1 MKFKHEALAAWQ
13 EEKDWTDTKCARF
26 LDISTPKLWQQYKTG
41 VVIPSVKIINKIA
54 KNMGISAFDL
64 IEPRP
69 AVTSNSKIIK
79 FRNIALIMWQKE
91 RGYSMETCAKMA
103 GISCTSWQQYA
114 TGNGSPEGLDR
125 YDLIASKT
133 GIDLLDLFE

>member
-13 EEKDWTDTKCARF
+13 EEKDWTDSRCARF
-26 LDISTPKLWQQYKTG
+26 LDISSSKTWQQYKTG

-54 KNMGISAFDL
+54 KKMGISAFDL

-69 AVTSNSKIIK
+69 AVTSGSKIIK
-79 FRNIALIMWQKE
+79 FRSVALIKWQKK
-91 RGYSMETCAKMA
+91 RGYTMETCAKTV
-103 GISCTSWQQYA
+103 GFSCTSWYLYV

-133 GIDLLDLFE
+133 GISLTDLFE